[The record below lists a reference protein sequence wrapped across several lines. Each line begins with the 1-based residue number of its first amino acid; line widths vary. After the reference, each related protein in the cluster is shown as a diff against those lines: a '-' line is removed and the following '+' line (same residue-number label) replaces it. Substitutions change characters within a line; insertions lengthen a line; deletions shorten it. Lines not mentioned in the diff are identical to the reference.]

1 MPSQEIVGA
10 IASMPFLSSSEAA
23 PSHLG
28 ATNPACGAAPADDTI
43 ATARMKLTLISP
55 HIRDGDPSS

>member
-1 MPSQEIVGA
+1 MPSQEIIGA

-28 ATNPACGAAPADDTI
+28 ATNPACGAVPADDTI
-43 ATARMKLTLISP
+43 ATGENEVDIDQPAHAR
-55 HIRDGDPSS
+55 